1 MYKNCNSKLNQN
13 LNTIRIR
20 KLAEQEINHDEFK
33 MSIQNIQLKKE
44 KLKIG
49 SFEFIIH
56 KPNLKRKT
64 ACSIQP
70 NKVYLIYDIYSHPD
84 LRIFEE
90 E

>member
-1 MYKNCNSKLNQN
+1 M
-13 LNTIRIR
+13 
-20 KLAEQEINHDEFK
+20 
-33 MSIQNIQLKKE
+33 QLKEE

-49 SFEFIIH
+49 PFEFIIY
-56 KPNLKRKT
+56 KRNLKRKT

-70 NKVYLIYDIYSHPD
+70 NKAYFVFNSFLDNRIYSFTD